1 LSEENGLTLGR
12 YLRQEREK
20 KGVSLDSVVQVTRIT
35 RENLEA
41 LERDDFQAI
50 SAPVFVRG
58 FLRSYANYLGLD
70 PKELVSRYDSQTD
83 LLRTPRAKEA
93 PQPSKDEN
101 PVMKYLVF
109 LCILL
114 AGVAFSFYYF
124 QKSSLPPSPLLP
136 SATVAPAPIPVTPS
150 PAPAPAPV
158 APPPAAAPAPVTPS
172 PAPVLKPPPPKAV
185 TPAEKTAPKALPPEK
200 EKKPAEKLPVSAA
213 APPDKDASKERRH
226 VLKAVA
232 GEKTWMR
239 VLADEQQT
247 FDVLLQPKETAT
259 WTARRRFEIT
269 LGNAGGIALSLN
281 GVPQGPL
288 GKAGEVVHLVLPK
301 ETIVTPAPKLGPA
314 KESPPP
320 KVSKPA
326 QPESP
331 PAPSKDASSP
341 GPNPSTAAPVEE
353 NMPSPQPAS
362 KGNKPSPDLEKKESK
377 SSEAEKE
384 AVKNLR

>member
-1 LSEENGLTLGR
+1 MSEEEGLTLGR
-12 YLRQEREK
+12 FLRQEREK

-83 LLRTPRAKEA
+83 LLRTPRAKET
-93 PQPSKDEN
+93 PQPSKGEN
-101 PVMKYLVF
+101 PVMKYLAF

-114 AGVAFSFYYF
+114 AGVALSFYYF

-136 SATVAPAPIPVTPS
+136 SAAVAPAPIPVTPT

-158 APPPAAAPAPVTPS
+158 ALS

-185 TPAEKTAPKALPPEK
+185 TPAEKTEPKALPPEK
-200 EKKPAEKLPVSAA
+200 EKKTAEKFPASAA

-239 VLADEQQT
+239 ILADEQQT

-269 LGNAGGIALSLN
+269 LGNAGGVELSLN

-288 GKAGEVVHLVLPK
+288 GKPGEVVHLVLPK
-301 ETIVTPAPKLGPA
+301 ETKVTPAPKPVPA

-341 GPNPSTAAPVEE
+341 GPGPSTAAPLEE
-353 NMPSPQPAS
+353 NIPSPQPAS
-362 KGNKPSPDLEKKESK
+362 KENKPSPDMETKESK
-377 SSEAEKE
+377 SKVDS
-384 AVKNLR
+384 R